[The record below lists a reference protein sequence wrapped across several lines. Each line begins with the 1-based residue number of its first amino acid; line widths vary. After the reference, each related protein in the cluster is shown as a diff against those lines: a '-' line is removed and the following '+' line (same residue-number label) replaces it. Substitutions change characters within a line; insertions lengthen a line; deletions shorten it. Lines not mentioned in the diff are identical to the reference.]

1 MSAFD
6 LLPLFLPAAMVGS
19 ALGAQ
24 SMGAAILRKINYR
37 KRGGLRFASVGR
49 LSISWSVKRKGA

>member
-19 ALGAQ
+19 ALGVQ
-24 SMGAAILRKINYR
+24 SLGAAVVRAVRYR
-37 KRGGLRFASVGR
+37 KRGGLRFASLGR
-49 LSISWSVKRKGA
+49 LSVSWSIRNSK